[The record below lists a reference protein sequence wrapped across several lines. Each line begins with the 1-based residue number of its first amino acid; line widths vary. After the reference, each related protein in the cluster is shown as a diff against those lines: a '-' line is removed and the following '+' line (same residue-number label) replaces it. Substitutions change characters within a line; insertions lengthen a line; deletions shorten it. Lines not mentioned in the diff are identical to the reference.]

1 MNPTSA
7 FFHAMAPILT
17 ANLLTV
23 LLLYCFAGVSR
34 PGARGHEG
42 YLTQL
47 WLITM
52 VLMFALYGFYTWRH
66 AAGECC
72 WVEPGVKATS
82 SPDVR
87 RLTPRPDNATERPKS
102 QF

>member
-17 ANLLTV
+17 ANLLTI
-23 LLLYCFAGVSR
+23 LLLYCFVGVSR
-34 PGARGHEG
+34 PGARRQEG

-52 VLMFALYGFYTWRH
+52 VLMFALYGFYTWRG
-66 AAGECC
+66 AAKYCNRTD
-72 WVEPGVKATS
+72 PGLSATS
-82 SPDVR
+82 NSAVR
-87 RLTPRPDNATERPKS
+87 LVIPRPNEPSVTPK
-102 QF
+102 